1 MSKVEAQKVVEE
13 ESKPGIATVIKQQLQ
28 QSLAFASLVVIFV
41 FFAFAN
47 PAFATL
53 SNINGILLSTAVIGL
68 LAVGTTFVIITAGI
82 DLSIGT
88 GVTLTSVMAAYAM
101 KNMGLPVWIGVLVGI
116 ATGALMGLINGLNIT
131 FLQLPPFI
139 ATLAMMLIAKGL
151 ALVISG
157 TAPIYVSGIGNFEK
171 IALGSIIPRW
181 NTPNAVVIL
190 FVSAII
196 ASFVLNRTIL
206 GRYTFSIGSNE
217 EATAISGINVRK
229 WKIIVYVVGGI
240 FIGMAGVVLTSRL
253 GSAQPALGMGY
264 ELEAI
269 AAVIIG
275 GTSLM
280 GGRGSILGTV
290 IGALIMS
297 VLINGLRI
305 MSIQQEWQTVVV
317 GIVIIFAVYTDSLRR
332 RRGL

>member
-13 ESKPGIATVIKQQLQ
+13 ESKPSIATVIKQQLQ

>member
-1 MSKVEAQKVVEE
+1 MSKVETQKVAEE
-13 ESKPGIATVIKQQLQ
+13 EAKPGVGAIIKRQIQ
-28 QSLAFASLVVIFV
+28 QSLAFASLVAIFV

-88 GVTLTSVMAAYAM
+88 GVTLTSVMTAFAM
-101 KNMGLPVWIGVLVGI
+101 KNLGLPVWLGILVGI
-116 ATGALMGLINGLNIT
+116 GTGALMGLVNGLNIT

-157 TAPIYVSGIGNFEK
+157 TAPIYVSGIGNFDQ
-171 IALGSIIPRW
+171 IALGSVIPRW

>member
-1 MSKVEAQKVVEE
+1 MLKVKNTSTTEDEE
-13 ESKPGIATVIKQQLQ
+13 KSTIGSVIKKQLQ
-28 QSLAFASLVVIFV
+28 QSLAFASLVVIFI
-41 FFAFAN
+41 FFAFSN

-88 GVTLTSVMAAYAM
+88 GVTLTSVMTAYAM
-101 KNMGLPVWIGVLVGI
+101 KNLGVPVWLGVAVGI
-116 ATGALMGLINGLNIT
+116 GTGALIGLINGLNIT
-131 FLQLPPFI
+131 YLQLPPFI
-139 ATLAMMLIAKGL
+139 ATLAMMLMAKGL

-157 TAPIYVSGIGNFEK
+157 TAPIYVSGIGNFDQ
-171 IALGSIIPRW
+171 IALGSILPRW
-181 NTPNAVVIL
+181 NTPNAVLIL

-217 EATAISGINVRK
+217 EATAISGINVRR

-253 GSAQPALGMGY
+253 GSAQPALGQGY

-275 GTSLM
+275 GTSLF

-290 IGALIMS
+290 IGALILS

-305 MSIQQEWQTVVV
+305 MSIQQEWQPVVV
-317 GIVIIFAVYTDSLRR
+317 GLVIIFAVYTDSLRR
-332 RRGL
+332 RKGL

>member
-1 MSKVEAQKVVEE
+1 MLKVKNTSTTEDEE
-13 ESKPGIATVIKQQLQ
+13 KSSIGSVIKKQLQ

-41 FFAFAN
+41 FFAFSN

-88 GVTLTSVMAAYAM
+88 GVTLTSVMTAYAM
-101 KNMGLPVWIGVLVGI
+101 KNLGFPVWLGVAVGI
-116 ATGALMGLINGLNIT
+116 GTGALIGLINGLNIT
-131 FLQLPPFI
+131 YLQLPPFI
-139 ATLAMMLIAKGL
+139 ATLAMMLMAKGL

-157 TAPIYVSGIGNFEK
+157 TAPIYVSGIGNFDQ
-171 IALGSIIPRW
+171 IALGSILPRW
-181 NTPNAVVIL
+181 NTPNAVLIL

-217 EATAISGINVRK
+217 EATAISGINVRR

-253 GSAQPALGMGY
+253 GSAQPALGQGY

-275 GTSLM
+275 GTSLF

-290 IGALIMS
+290 IGALILS

-305 MSIQQEWQTVVV
+305 MSIQQEWQPVVV
-317 GIVIIFAVYTDSLRR
+317 GLVIIFAVYTDSLRR
-332 RRGL
+332 RKGL

>member
-1 MSKVEAQKVVEE
+1 MSKALTTTENETEAKL
-13 ESKPGIATVIKQQLQ
+13 GFTTLIKRQLQ

-41 FFAFAN
+41 FFAFSN

-88 GVTLTSVMAAYAM
+88 GVTLTSVLTAYAM
-101 KNMGLPVWIGVLVGI
+101 KNLGFPVWLGILVGVG
-116 ATGALMGLINGLNIT
+116 TGALIGLINGLNIT

-171 IALGSIIPRW
+171 VALGSIIPRW

-253 GSAQPALGMGY
+253 GSAQPALGQGY

-275 GTSLM
+275 GTSLF

-290 IGALIMS
+290 IGALILS

-305 MSIQQEWQTVVV
+305 MSIQQEWQPVVV
-317 GIVIIFAVYTDSLRR
+317 GLVIVFAVYTDSLRR
-332 RRGL
+332 RKGL

>member
-1 MSKVEAQKVVEE
+1 
-13 ESKPGIATVIKQQLQ
+13 
-28 QSLAFASLVVIFV
+28 
-41 FFAFAN
+41 
-47 PAFATL
+47 
-53 SNINGILLSTAVIGL
+53 
-68 LAVGTTFVIITAGI
+68 
-82 DLSIGT
+82 
-88 GVTLTSVMAAYAM
+88 
-101 KNMGLPVWIGVLVGI
+101 
-116 ATGALMGLINGLNIT
+116 
-131 FLQLPPFI
+131 
-139 ATLAMMLIAKGL
+139 MMLMAKGL

-157 TAPIYVSGIGNFEK
+157 TAPIYVSGIGNFDQ
-171 IALGSIIPRW
+171 IALGSILPRW
-181 NTPNAVVIL
+181 NTPNAVLIL

-217 EATAISGINVRK
+217 EATAISGINVRR

-253 GSAQPALGMGY
+253 GSAQPALGQGY

-275 GTSLM
+275 GTSLF

-290 IGALIMS
+290 IGALILS

-305 MSIQQEWQTVVV
+305 MSIQQEWQPVVV
-317 GIVIIFAVYTDSLRR
+317 GLVIIFAVYTDSLRR
-332 RRGL
+332 RKGL

>member
-1 MSKVEAQKVVEE
+1 MLKVKNTSTTEDEE
-13 ESKPGIATVIKQQLQ
+13 KSSIGSVIKKQLQ
-28 QSLAFASLVVIFV
+28 QSLAFASLVVIFI
-41 FFAFAN
+41 FFAFSN

-88 GVTLTSVMAAYAM
+88 GVTLTSVMTAYAM
-101 KNMGLPVWIGVLVGI
+101 KNLGFPVWLGVAVGI
-116 ATGALMGLINGLNIT
+116 GTGALIGLINGLNIT
-131 FLQLPPFI
+131 YLQLPPFI
-139 ATLAMMLIAKGL
+139 ATLAMMLMAKGL

-157 TAPIYVSGIGNFEK
+157 TAPIYVSGIGNFDQ
-171 IALGSIIPRW
+171 IALGSILPRW
-181 NTPNAVVIL
+181 NTPNAVLIL

-217 EATAISGINVRK
+217 EATAISGINVRR

-253 GSAQPALGMGY
+253 GSAQPALGQGY

-275 GTSLM
+275 GTSLF

-290 IGALIMS
+290 IGALILS

-305 MSIQQEWQTVVV
+305 MSIQQEWQPVVV
-317 GIVIIFAVYTDSLRR
+317 GLVIIFAVYTDSLRR
-332 RRGL
+332 RKGL

>member
-1 MSKVEAQKVVEE
+1 MSKALTTTENETEA
-13 ESKPGIATVIKQQLQ
+13 KPGFTTLIKRQLQ

-41 FFAFAN
+41 FFAFSN

-88 GVTLTSVMAAYAM
+88 GVTLTSVLTAYAM
-101 KNMGLPVWIGVLVGI
+101 KNLGFPVWLGILVGVG
-116 ATGALMGLINGLNIT
+116 TGALIGLINGLNIT

-157 TAPIYVSGIGNFEK
+157 TAPIYVSGIGNFEAV
-171 IALGSIIPRW
+171 ALGSIIPRW

-253 GSAQPALGMGY
+253 GSAQPALGQGY

-275 GTSLM
+275 GTSLF

-290 IGALIMS
+290 IGALILS

-305 MSIQQEWQTVVV
+305 MSIQQEWQPVVV
-317 GIVIIFAVYTDSLRR
+317 GLVIIFAVYTDSLRR
-332 RRGL
+332 RKGL